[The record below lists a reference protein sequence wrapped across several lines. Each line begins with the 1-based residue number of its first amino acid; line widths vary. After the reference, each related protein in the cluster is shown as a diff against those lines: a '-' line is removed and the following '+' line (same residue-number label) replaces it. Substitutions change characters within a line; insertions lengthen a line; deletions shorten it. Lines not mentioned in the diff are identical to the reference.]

1 MRIFNSY
8 LIKRSF
14 YFSFFILIIFGILDS
29 VFIFISELENISIQY
44 NIFKILLKNAM
55 TKLFEDDAYI
65 KEFKAK
71 IIGIVKEENRIE
83 LDKTAFY
90 AKSGGQPGDT
100 GAIEAESIKI
110 QVLDTVKENN
120 KIINIV
126 DDLKDLEENVDIIG
140 KINWNLRYKHMRMHT
155 ALHLLCSIV
164 PLGVTGGQIGY
175 EKSRLDFNDPDKQIN
190 KEELEEKINLLV
202 EDNHTV
208 TSEVIESSILE
219 EKPELVRTMSVK
231 PPQVDGK
238 IRLIRIGDIDLQPCG
253 GTHVKST
260 SEIGKIQIGK
270 IENKGKMNRRVNLL
284 LSS

>member
-1 MRIFNSY
+1 MS
-8 LIKRSF
+8 
-14 YFSFFILIIFGILDS
+14 
-29 VFIFISELENISIQY
+29 
-44 NIFKILLKNAM
+44 
-55 TKLFEDDAYI
+55 KLFEVDAYL

-71 IIGIVKEENRIE
+71 IKGIAKDENRIE
-83 LDKTAFY
+83 LDQTAFY

-100 GAIEAESIKI
+100 GIIEVEGIKI
-110 QVLDTVKENN
+110 EVLDTIKEKN

-126 DDLKDLEENVDIIG
+126 DDLRDLEDNSNIIG
-140 KINWNLRYKHMRMHT
+140 KINWDLRYKHMRMHT
-155 ALHLLCSIV
+155 ALHLLCSII

-175 EKSRLDFNDPDKQIN
+175 GKSRLDFNDPDKVIN

-202 EDNHTV
+202 EDNHII
-208 TSEVIESSILE
+208 TSEIIEGSILE

-238 IRLIRIGDIDLQPCG
+238 IRLIRIGDVDLQPCG
-253 GTHVKST
+253 GTHVKT
-260 SEIGKIQIGK
+260 TNEIGKIQIGK

>member
-1 MRIFNSY
+1 
-8 LIKRSF
+8 
-14 YFSFFILIIFGILDS
+14 
-29 VFIFISELENISIQY
+29 
-44 NIFKILLKNAM
+44 M
-55 TKLFEDDAYI
+55 TKLFEGDAYL
-65 KEFKAK
+65 KEFKAN
-71 IIGIVKEENRIE
+71 IIKIVKEDNCIE
-83 LDKTAFY
+83 LDQTAFY
-90 AKSGGQPGDT
+90 AKSGGQPGDK
-100 GAIEAESIKI
+100 GEIEAEGTKI
-110 QVLDTVKENN
+110 QVLDTIKENN

-126 DDLKDLEENVDIIG
+126 NDLKDLVENREIIG
-140 KINWNLRYKHMRMHT
+140 KINWDLRYRHMRMHT

-175 EKSRLDFNDPDKQIN
+175 EKSRLDFNDPNKLIN

-202 EDNHTV
+202 ENNHTV

-231 PPQVDGK
+231 PPQVDDGK

-260 SEIGKIQIGK
+260 IEIGKIQIGK
-270 IENKGKMNRRVNLL
+270 IENKGKMNRRVNIL

>member
-1 MRIFNSY
+1 
-8 LIKRSF
+8 
-14 YFSFFILIIFGILDS
+14 
-29 VFIFISELENISIQY
+29 
-44 NIFKILLKNAM
+44 M
-55 TKLFEDDAYI
+55 TKLFENDAYL
-65 KEFKAK
+65 KEFKAR

-110 QVLDTVKENN
+110 QVLDTIKENN

-140 KINWNLRYKHMRMHT
+140 KINWDLRYKHMRMHT

-260 SEIGKIQIGK
+260 NEIGKIQIGK